1 MGLLPNQDQLGNMIV
16 AIDGPAGAGKSTVT
30 RLLASRLGFE
40 FLDTGAMYRAVT
52 WCALQRGV
60 DLRDEQSLADLAKS
74 IAITFD
80 GDQVLLDGEN
90 VTSEIRDLE
99 VTRQVVWIADAALV
113 REHLVNKQREIA
125 NHGNYVCEGRDQ
137 GTVAFPDAFCKIYLT
152 ASDSYRAK
160 RRAEQMETSGEFVDY
175 DQIIREQTIRDQ
187 QDLNRKVGRL
197 QKADDAVEVNTDD
210 KTIEEVVDELTKIV
224 TARMA
229 CRD

>member
-1 MGLLPNQDQLGNMIV
+1 MIV
-16 AIDGPAGAGKSTVT
+16 TIDGPAGAGKSTVT

-52 WCALQRGV
+52 WAALQQEV
-60 DLRDEQSLADLAKS
+60 NLHDEQALANLAES
-74 IAITFD
+74 ISISFQ
-80 GDQVLLDGEN
+80 GDQVFLNGKD
-90 VTSEIRDLE
+90 VTTDIRAPE
-99 VTRQVVWIADAALV
+99 VTRNVVWIADAAAV
-113 REHLVNKQREIA
+113 RDHLVKLQREIA
-125 NHGNYVCEGRDQ
+125 SQGNFVCEGRDQ

-160 RRAEQMETSGEFVDY
+160 RRVEQMESSGEFVDY

-197 QKADDAVEVNTDD
+197 QKADDAIELNTDE
-210 KTIEEVVDELTKIV
+210 KTVDEVVDELVDIV